1 VLHISVANQ
10 DLETTRWL
18 LRRGAWLAPR
28 ATGAFF
34 RGKVISH
41 SAREPGRST
50 QLLAYLQVLH
60 HPRRPASR
68 ASLAPPSAPRVPRLT
83 RTTLGA
89 PRPAPHSH
97 CCAAARSAAER
108 RGRSDRGEG
117 RPGAAT

>member
-1 VLHISVANQ
+1 MLHISVANQ

-68 ASLAPPSAPRVPRLT
+68 ASLALLRRGAVRGRAA
-83 RTTLGA
+83 RTV
-89 PRPAPHSH
+89 RPGRG
-97 CCAAARSAAER
+97 AARS
-108 RGRSDRGEG
+108 SHL
-117 RPGAAT
+117 RPGALRALNGRFGR